1 MYISMSLDDPR
12 VPFWGVLK
20 YIEKL
25 RQKAKVPERIPN
37 FLEKN
42 ICVRI
47 FDSGHFGPVN
57 KDESLKERIWEMM
70 WLDKMLVER
79 DNLLI

>member
-1 MYISMSLDDPR
+1 MDDPR

-20 YIEKL
+20 YVEKL
-25 RQKAKVPERIPN
+25 RAKIKEPERIPE

-47 FDSGHFGPVN
+47 LDSGHFGPIN
-57 KDESLKERIWEMM
+57 IEDSIKERIWEMM
-70 WLDKMLVER
+70 WLDKMLIEK